1 MKNLVIVGML
11 LTFMSCGP
19 TQELISETP
28 QTKREAIVYEDK
40 VVIVTRTTITKD
52 HYQKLVASRDQIL
65 KKGN

>member
-1 MKNLVIVGML
+1 ML

>member
-1 MKNLVIVGML
+1 MKYLVIMGML

-19 TQELISETP
+19 TQELISKTP

-52 HYQKLVASRDQIL
+52 HYEKLIASREQNL
-65 KKGN
+65 KSN